1 MAIFNVTNNNASGE
15 GSLQAA
21 IAAANASEGLDRI
34 VVNADIN
41 NIEIDSALFITDSV
55 DITGNGVVVTQT
67 GSDRLFNIDDND
79 TDNLIDVSMSDISLT
94 GGKPVEMGGAIYAT
108 ENLTITNAKIYDNH
122 TSLQGGGIYSESAL
136 LRVESS
142 EIYDNSISEPTKE
155 NPISAG
161 SGLYVR
167 FGGRL
172 ELIDSKVENNDAKI
186 DSIVIAGGS
195 QGFIDNS
202 QITNNTGGGVGVIVN
217 SHVEIENS
225 LISFNTT
232 DLTGG
237 GVAVD
242 LASAKITNTTISNNS
257 AYIGGG
263 IALYKGSLELIDSDV
278 VNNQAEEDGGGIDVF
293 QDSNLTIIGSTISG
307 NSAISVDGISSF
319 DADLNGADISSTILV
334 KDSTVTDSVQEN
346 VVIVTTPVEEPVAEE
361 AAVEEPTVVE
371 PVVTEAP
378 VEVEPIEETLV
389 DEPTVE
395 EVTPEVIE
403 PVVETPVVEETVV
416 EAPVVEPVTVVEET
430 TPETPVVEE
439 TVEETISEAPVLE
452 TSEVEPAVEESTIEE
467 VEEAEASL
475 ELTEVHRFYQY
486 QSGFHFYTADDNES
500 NVVQARSEAGELTY
514 NYEGE
519 SFAALAS
526 NQDGLTGEVIEGA
539 AEVSRFFNTDT
550 GAHLY
555 TMDVNEKEHIL
566 DNLDNYVFEGTAYY
580 AFAEEQENTIP
591 VFRMLNGSTGTHLL
605 TTDVNEL
612 NYIQENLPHFSLEAD
627 NGVAFHVLEI

>member
-1 MAIFNVTNNNASGE
+1 MAIFDVINNNASGE

-21 IAAANASEGLDRI
+21 IAAANASEGLDTI

-41 NIEIDSALFITDSV
+41 NIEIDSALSITDSV

-79 TDNLIDVSMSDISLT
+79 ADNLIDVSMSDISLT
-94 GGKPVEMGGAIYAT
+94 GGNPVEMGGAIYAT

-122 TSLQGGGIYSESAL
+122 TSFLGGGIYSESAL

-142 EIYDNSISEPTKE
+142 EIYENSISEPTKE
-155 NPISAG
+155 NTASAG

-172 ELIDSKVENNDAKI
+172 ELIDSKVENNSAKI

-202 QITNNTGGGVGVIVN
+202 QITNNTGGGVGAYVN
-217 SHVEIENS
+217 SYVEIENS

-232 DLTGG
+232 DLTGA
-237 GVAVD
+237 GVAIN

-293 QDSNLTIIGSTISG
+293 QDSNLTITGSTISG

-319 DADLNGADISSTILV
+319 DVDLNGADISSTILV

-378 VEVEPIEETLV
+378 V
-389 DEPTVE
+389 
-395 EVTPEVIE
+395 
-403 PVVETPVVEETVV
+403 
-416 EAPVVEPVTVVEET
+416 
-430 TPETPVVEE
+430 
-439 TVEETISEAPVLE
+439 LE

-467 VEEAEASL
+467 VEKAEASL

-555 TMDVNEKEHIL
+555 TINVNEKEHIL

-612 NYIQENLPHFSLEAD
+612 NYIQENLPHFSLEGD